1 MDNTPPKLDAAAW
14 AMLLVLSVLWGG
26 SFLYVKVALAELPP
40 VTIVALRVVI
50 GGAFLVVILR
60 LKGLALPR
68 DPALWSGFGLLA
80 LLNTLVPFVLI
91 AWGQR
96 EISAGLA
103 AILNAATPLWT
114 IMLAHFLTADE
125 RMNVRRSAGVLI
137 GFAGVVVLVGPEALA
152 GIGISVLSQLAC
164 VLATISYGFA
174 LIWARRFRG
183 IDGSV
188 VASGQFICAAPAA
201 VVLACL
207 VDQPWSLPMPGQ
219 ATIAAILALALFS
232 TAIAYLV
239 YFKLMQRSGAGN
251 ASLVTM
257 LIPPSAMLLGS
268 QFLDERPEP
277 VGLAGFAMIAVGLAI
292 VDGRILA
299 LFRR

>member
-14 AMLLVLSVLWGG
+14 AMLLALSVLWGG
-26 SFLYVKVALAELPP
+26 SYLYVKVALAELPP
-40 VTIVALRVVI
+40 ITIVALRVVI
-50 GGAFLVVILR
+50 GGAFLVAILR

-68 DPALWSGFGLLA
+68 DPALWRAFGVLA
-80 LLNTLVPFVLI
+80 LINTLVPFVLI

-114 IMLAHFLTADE
+114 ITLAHFLTADE
-125 RMNVRRSAGVLI
+125 RMNVRRATGVLI

-152 GIGISVLSQLAC
+152 GIGTSVAAQLAC

-174 LIWARRFRG
+174 LIWARRFRR

-201 VVLACL
+201 VALACL
-207 VDQPWSLPMPGQ
+207 VDRPWSLPVPGQ

-232 TAIAYLV
+232 TAFGYLV
-239 YFKLMQRSGAGN
+239 YFRLMQRSGAGN

-257 LIPPSAMLLGS
+257 LIPPSAM
-268 QFLDERPEP
+268 FLDERPEP

-292 VDGRILA
+292 VDGRVVAAI
-299 LFRR
+299 RR

>member
-1 MDNTPPKLDAAAW
+1 MDKTPPKLDAAAW
-14 AMLLVLSVLWGG
+14 TMLLVLSVLWGG

-50 GGAFLVVILR
+50 GGAFLIVMLH

-68 DPALWSGFGLLA
+68 DPALWRAFGILA

-114 IMLAHFLTADE
+114 IMLAHFLTDDE
-125 RMNVRRSAGVLI
+125 RMNVRRSTGVVI
-137 GFAGVVVLVGPEALA
+137 GFGGVIVLVGPEALA
-152 GIGISVLSQLAC
+152 GIGASVLAQLAC

-183 IDGSV
+183 MDGSV

-201 VVLACL
+201 VALACL
-207 VDQPWSLPMPGQ
+207 VDRPWALPMPGQ
-219 ATIAAILALALFS
+219 ATVAAILALALFS
-232 TAIAYLV
+232 TAFGYLV
-239 YFKLMQRSGAGN
+239 YFRLMQRSGAGN

-268 QFLDERPEP
+268 QFLNERPEP

-292 VDGRILA
+292 VDGRVLA

>member
-14 AMLLVLSVLWGG
+14 AMLLALSVLWGG
-26 SFLYVKVALAELPP
+26 SYLYVKVALAELPP
-40 VTIVALRVVI
+40 ITIVALRVVI
-50 GGAFLVVILR
+50 GGAFLVAILR

-68 DPALWSGFGLLA
+68 DPALWRAFGVLA
-80 LLNTLVPFVLI
+80 LINTLVPFVLI

-114 IMLAHFLTADE
+114 ITLAHFLTADE
-125 RMNVRRSAGVLI
+125 RMNVRRATGVLI

-152 GIGISVLSQLAC
+152 GIGTSVAAQLAC

-174 LIWARRFRG
+174 LIWARRFRR

-201 VVLACL
+201 VALACL
-207 VDQPWSLPMPGQ
+207 VDRPWSLPVPGQ

-232 TAIAYLV
+232 TAFGYLV
-239 YFKLMQRSGAGN
+239 YFRLMQRSGAGN

-268 QFLDERPEP
+268 LFLDERPEP

-292 VDGRILA
+292 VDGRVVAAI
-299 LFRR
+299 RR